1 MVEAQWKSACL
12 ITKRLW
18 VWILSWDLL
27 FLFSFCHLSVIRQL
41 CQPLRH
47 RLVSSLLLH
56 SKFNLMENT
65 KILSFQEKSTRGRIC
80 CEWIRPSSRKFF
92 PVWNTCHNSFMKNW
106 HFKKRG
112 LSQVE
117 PLFSVPCHLID
128 RQLIDSQSV
137 DKDKINYPTMEIVW
151 DFQSLNLVRSG
162 LFYGLI
168 IPCRCPMFAHSC
180 GDKDF
185 FLLVNYR

>member
-1 MVEAQWKSACL
+1 MVEAQWKSAYL

-117 PLFSVPCHLID
+117 PLFSGAASFHRQTID
-128 RQLIDSQSV
+128 RPDSQSV
-137 DKDKINYPTMEIVW
+137 DKINCPTIEIVW
-151 DFQSLNLVRSG
+151 DF
-162 LFYGLI
+162 
-168 IPCRCPMFAHSC
+168 
-180 GDKDF
+180 
-185 FLLVNYR
+185 